1 MMNRFSRTFKTFL
14 LHGIGDFKFSLRS
27 FGSLYSRPALIKLRK
42 LLRHFNLLILLFVG
56 VLAGCSVSTF
66 GKLQADKGVPE
77 FIQVGMTE
85 RDEVFNKLGEPLVH
99 RVVAG
104 RETAIYSHEKG
115 EYWFLY
121 GTYEGRE
128 LVLQFDADARIEEAG
143 SDWGVV

>member
-1 MMNRFSRTFKTFL
+1 MRYFK
-14 LHGIGDFKFSLRS
+14 
-27 FGSLYSRPALIKLRK
+27 
-42 LLRHFNLLILLFVG
+42 LLILLSIG

-85 RDEVFNKLGEPLVH
+85 REEVFNKLGEPLVH
-99 RVVAG
+99 RIVAG
-104 RETAIYSHEKG
+104 RETAIYNHEKG

-128 LVLQFDADARIEEAG
+128 LVLRFDGNVVADARIEETG
-143 SDWGVV
+143 SGWGALAPATSNNPGTRRSAR